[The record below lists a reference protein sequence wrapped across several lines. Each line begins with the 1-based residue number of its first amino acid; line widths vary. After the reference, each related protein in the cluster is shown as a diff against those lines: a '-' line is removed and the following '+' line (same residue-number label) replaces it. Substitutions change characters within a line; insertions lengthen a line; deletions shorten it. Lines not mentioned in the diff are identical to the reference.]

1 VIVQSDDLS
10 LSTWLVAPTST
21 SARPGTSRSS
31 PPRRSS
37 TPHASWGAR
46 MAVDAAFTRAGVTRE
61 MALEVN
67 DLRLLLDLVTR
78 CLGVGFAP
86 ASFAKVTLLDMARA
100 PTW

>member
-1 VIVQSDDLS
+1 
-10 LSTWLVAPTST
+10 
-21 SARPGTSRSS
+21 
-31 PPRRSS
+31 
-37 TPHASWGAR
+37 